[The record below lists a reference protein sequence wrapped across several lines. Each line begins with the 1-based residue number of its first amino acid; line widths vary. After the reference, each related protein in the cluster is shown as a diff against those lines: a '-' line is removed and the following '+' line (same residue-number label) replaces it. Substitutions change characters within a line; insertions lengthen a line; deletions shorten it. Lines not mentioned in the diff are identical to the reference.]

1 MRTVRSSMRLA
12 GVGVVAAF
20 VALSLLSTAIRL
32 REISLVDGAAF
43 AAAVGVVVLA
53 TVFAAYQPARR
64 ATRVDP
70 SQALR
75 TEG

>member
-43 AAAVGVVVLA
+43 AAAVGIVVLA
-53 TVFAAYQPARR
+53 TVLAAYQPARR

-70 SQALR
+70 AQALR

>member
-1 MRTVRSSMRLA
+1 MRLA
-12 GVGVVAAF
+12 GVGASVGVLAAL

-32 REISLVDGAAF
+32 REISVVDGGAF

-53 TVFAAYQPARR
+53 TVPAAYQPARR

-75 TEG
+75 SEG

>member
-43 AAAVGVVVLA
+43 AAAVGIVGLA
-53 TVFAAYQPARR
+53 TVLAAYQPARR

-70 SQALR
+70 AQALR